1 MIRADVGLTGGIGC
15 GKSEVAR
22 ILLRDGIA
30 VLDTDEVAHQLMTP
44 GERTY
49 DDVVEAFGKGVL
61 ASNGTIDRKILGSRV
76 FQDPLERELLNRLVH
91 PAVRERWQSWLGTR
105 RAENECAV
113 VVIPLLFETG
123 ATREWTAIVCVS
135 ARESLARERLKQ
147 RGLSREQID
156 RRIAAQ
162 MPLDEKVACA
172 DHVIENNGTL
182 EELEHRVRAM
192 WATIVDKE

>member
-1 MIRADVGLTGGIGC
+1 M
-15 GKSEVAR
+15 
-22 ILLRDGIA
+22 
-30 VLDTDEVAHQLMTP
+30 
-44 GERTY
+44 
-49 DDVVEAFGKGVL
+49 
-61 ASNGTIDRKILGSRV
+61 
-76 FQDPLERELLNRLVH
+76 
-91 PAVRERWQSWLGTR
+91 
-105 RAENECAV
+105 